1 MEQKKDTIRF
11 FRGNLPLGIIK
22 KDPSLTVVEMAIN
35 AGVDIPTN
43 CTSGTCGTCLV
54 RLKKGQIKYPDEL
67 PPGLDD
73 YLVKEGGFLSCYCLL
88 YTSPSP
94 RDKRQSRMPASA

>member
-1 MEQKKDTIRF
+1 MQEKNNIIRF

-22 KDPSLTVVEMAIN
+22 RDPNLTIVEMAIN
-35 AGVDIPTN
+35 IGVDIPTN

-73 YLVKEGGFLSCYCLL
+73 YLVEEKGFLSCCMIPEGACEIDVIPPL
-88 YTSPSP
+88 
-94 RDKRQSRMPASA
+94 

>member
-22 KDPSLTVVEMAIN
+22 KDPRLTVVEMAIN

-54 RLKKGQIKYPDEL
+54 RLKKGQIKYPNEL

-73 YLVKEGGFLSCYCLL
+73 YLVNEGGFLSCCMIPEGACEIDVIPPL
-88 YTSPSP
+88 
-94 RDKRQSRMPASA
+94 

>member
-54 RLKKGQIKYPDEL
+54 RLKNSPQNS
-67 PPGLDD
+67 
-73 YLVKEGGFLSCYCLL
+73 LVRLKN
-88 YTSPSP
+88 
-94 RDKRQSRMPASA
+94 

>member
-1 MEQKKDTIRF
+1 
-11 FRGNLPLGIIK
+11 
-22 KDPSLTVVEMAIN
+22 MAIN

-73 YLVKEGGFLSCYCLL
+73 YLVKEGGFLSCCMIPEGACEIDVIPPL
-88 YTSPSP
+88 
-94 RDKRQSRMPASA
+94 